1 MEEETGREAACA
13 AGPREDTLGTAL
25 DRILS
30 IPADERALRRLLG
43 ALADAAPAVDSLIL
57 AVHEGERLEPVE
69 TLGFD
74 APVEAD
80 ALVSFAGRVLRENLP
95 ATFATPPGPP
105 FPPATRAAAA
115 APFLAGESRGVL
127 LAGTRGAGSLDED
140 ALRAVRLAAD
150 RAALALERGRL
161 ERALAD
167 ALEVARRA
175 EHEMAS
181 RRKAV
186 DFILGVVGHDLRNP
200 LGAIHMS
207 ASLLQTR
214 GKLEGWQA
222 RAVERLR
229 SSAGRM
235 NRIIADL
242 LSYTR
247 TRLGH
252 GIPVNLRQA
261 SLEPVVRK
269 AVDELAAVN
278 AGRVIEVTFE
288 GDASGTWDPDRLE
301 QVASNL
307 VSNAVDHGDPDTPVR
322 VRVRGEPGVV
332 VLTVSNSGPGIPPE
346 VLAHL
351 FEPFSRGP
359 EATSRK
365 SSGLGLGLFIARE
378 IVRSHGGQVT
388 ASGGPET
395 TVTVRLP
402 RTPAP
407 SPDPGGPGPQP

>member
-1 MEEETGREAACA
+1 MGETGRETGREGG
-13 AGPREDTLGTAL
+13 AGPREEGSGAAL

-30 IPADERALRRLLG
+30 IPAEERALRRLLG
-43 ALADAAPAVDSLIL
+43 ALADAVPAFDSVIL
-57 AVHEGERLEPVE
+57 AVEEGGRLEPVE
-69 TLGFD
+69 AIGFE
-74 APVEAD
+74 APVRAD
-80 ALVSFAGRVLRENLP
+80 ALGTLAPALRAGGP
-95 ATFATPPGPP
+95 ASAEEPPGPP
-105 FPPATRAAAA
+105 FPPDTLAAAA
-115 APFLAGESRGVL
+115 APVVAGESRGLL
-127 LAGTRGAGSLDED
+127 LAGTRGGGTLDDD
-140 ALRAVRLAAD
+140 ALRALRLAAD

-161 ERALAD
+161 ERAHAG
-167 ALEVARRA
+167 ALEAARRA
-175 EHEMAS
+175 ELEVER

-207 ASLLQTR
+207 AALLQTR
-214 GKLEGWQA
+214 GGLQGWQA

-247 TRLGH
+247 TRLDH
-252 GIPVNLRQA
+252 GIPVSLRAA

-278 AGRVIEVTFE
+278 PARPIEVTFE
-288 GDASGTWDPDRLE
+288 GDVTGTWDPDRLE

-307 VSNAVDHGDPDTPVR
+307 VSNAVDHGDPETPVR
-322 VRVRGEPGVV
+322 VSVRGEPGAV
-332 VLTVSNSGPGIPPE
+332 VLAVSNSGPGIPPD

-365 SSGLGLGLFIARE
+365 ASGLGLGLYIARE
-378 IVRSHGGQVT
+378 IVRSHGGEVT
-388 ASGGPET
+388 ASSGPET

-402 RTPAP
+402 REPPPAAGEP
-407 SPDPGGPGPQP
+407 PAR